1 MVIQPIAVMLNN
13 LNGEKV
19 PIYGDGSS
27 RRDYT
32 YIDDVIEG
40 VRRAM
45 DYSATQYEIIN
56 LGNNRTVGLL
66 EMVHALEG
74 VLGTKADLEFLPEQP
89 GDVPQTWADVS
100 KAERLLGYRPGTE
113 FADGLRRFVDWM
125 RSYAAQA

>member
-1 MVIQPIAVMLNN
+1 MMVVNP
-13 LNGEKV
+13 NGRKV

-45 DYSATQYEIIN
+45 DYRATRYEIIN
-56 LGNNRTVGLL
+56 LGNNHTVGLM
-66 EMVHALEG
+66 EMVRALEG
-74 VLGTKADLEFLPEQP
+74 VLRKKADLEFLPEQP

-113 FADGLRRFVDWM
+113 FEDGLRRFVEWM
-125 RSYAAQA
+125 QGYAAQA